1 MEKLKLT
8 IVYDNEAE
16 EGLIR
21 GWGFSCYIKTE
32 EENIL
37 FDTGGDGRALLHNL
51 RVLDISSQEITKV
64 ILSHEHG
71 DHTGGLFALLN
82 TNPEIEVYVP
92 VSFSKRLKN
101 EIASQARLI
110 EVSEA
115 QEICRNIYT
124 TGELGSGV
132 REQSL
137 IVDSGS
143 GLYVITGCS
152 HPGLTE
158 IMGTASKFGTV
169 VGIIGGLHGSTEY
182 DLLKGLNLI
191 GAGHCTAHKK
201 EIARKFPDAF
211 LEIGAGLSLEL

>member
-1 MEKLKLT
+1 VEKLKLT

-16 EGLIR
+16 EGLIS

-51 RVLDISSQEITKV
+51 RMLDISSQEITKV

-82 TNPEIEVYVP
+82 
-92 VSFSKRLKN
+92 
-101 EIASQARLI
+101 
-110 EVSEA
+110 
-115 QEICRNIYT
+115 

-158 IMGTASKFGTV
+158 IMGAALKFGRV
-169 VGIIGGLHGSTEY
+169 AGIIGGLHGSMEY

-211 LEIGAGLSLEL
+211 LEIRAGLSLEL

>member
-1 MEKLKLT
+1 MEKLRLT

-82 TNPEIEVYVP
+82 RNPDLEIYVP

-101 EIASQARLI
+101 EIASQASLI

-115 QEICRNIYT
+115 QEICHNIYT

-152 HPGLTE
+152 HPGLAE
-158 IMGTASKFGTV
+158 IMSAASKFGTV
-169 VGIIGGLHGSTEY
+169 VGIIGGFHGSTEY
-182 DLLKGLNLI
+182 NLFKGMNLI
-191 GAGHCTAHKK
+191 GPCHCTAHKK
-201 EIARKFPDAF
+201 EIARRYPDAF
-211 LEIGAGLSLEL
+211 LEIRAGLSLEL